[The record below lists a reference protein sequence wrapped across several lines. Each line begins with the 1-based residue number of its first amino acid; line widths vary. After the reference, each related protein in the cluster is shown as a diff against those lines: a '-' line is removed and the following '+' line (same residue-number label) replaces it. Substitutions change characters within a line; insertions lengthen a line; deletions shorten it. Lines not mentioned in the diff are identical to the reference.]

1 MAEITK
7 EYAENIAHKLLAKD
21 ESKPRSEHDEMVVY
35 HEGRFVARFGIRRGS
50 KKNSGH
56 DHVQKNLNVPTR
68 FAKELATCTKSRL
81 EFLEK
86 IGLVALKSEQPEESA
101 KPALERPWE
110 RDWLALQQTPTEASE
125 ETPEPESPDHK
136 SNI

>member
-50 KKNSGH
+50 KRNSGH
-56 DHVQKNLNVPTR
+56 DHVQKNLNVSTR
-68 FAKELATCTKSRL
+68 FAKELATCTKSRM
-81 EFLEK
+81 EYFEK
-86 IGLVALKSEQPEESA
+86 IGIVRSESQQPEETA
-101 KPALERPWE
+101 KPTLGRPWE
-110 RDWLALQQTPTEASE
+110 KDWLALQKASE
-125 ETPEPESPDHK
+125 EPSAEGPKADLPEGESGK
-136 SNI
+136 

>member
-50 KKNSGH
+50 KKSSGH

-81 EFLEK
+81 DYLEK
-86 IGLVALKSEQPEESA
+86 IGLVKSNSPASPEEPA
-101 KPALERPWE
+101 KPALKRPWE
-110 RDWLALQQTPTEASE
+110 RDWQALQN
-125 ETPEPESPDHK
+125 TPEPEPPEGE
-136 SNI
+136 